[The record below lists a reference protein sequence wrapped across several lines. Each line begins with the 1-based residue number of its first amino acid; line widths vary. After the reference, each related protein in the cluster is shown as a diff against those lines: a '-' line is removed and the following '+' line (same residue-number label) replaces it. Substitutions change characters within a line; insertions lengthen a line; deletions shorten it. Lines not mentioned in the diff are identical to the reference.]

1 MLTASLEVKIDGRC
15 GSYWPYRNQPGDP
28 AENER
33 YPAVDLREESERQKV
48 WDFPEV
54 KAYSFLGEVILDL
67 NDQVAGLF
75 TFGCHKYK
83 CNNQKCL
90 RDHINVCVSSIHP
103 EIASSWDSTLQR
115 LGVPLTKHM
124 ASMPGENK
132 GKFIRTRVV
141 PYIIEVEGSDSR
153 WMLVIETFCDA
164 PEILHRAVKF
174 LKEVGTTKTERVI
187 RASAADTEGRP

>member
-1 MLTASLEVKIDGRC
+1 MLTTSLQVKISGTC
-15 GSYWPYRNQPGDP
+15 GSYWPYRNQPRDR
-28 AENER
+28 ADNER
-33 YPAVDLREESERQKV
+33 HPAVDLREVSERHRV

-54 KAYSFLGEVILDL
+54 KAYSFLGDVILDL

-83 CNNQKCL
+83 CDNPKCL
-90 RDHINVCVSSIHP
+90 KDHINVCVSSIHP

-132 GKFIRTRVV
+132 GRFIRTNVV
-141 PYIIEVEGSDSR
+141 RYIIELEGSDPR
-153 WMLVIETFCDA
+153 WMLAIETFCDA

-174 LKEVGTTKTERVI
+174 LKEVGTTETERII
-187 RASAADTEGRP
+187 RARAADT